1 MNGYD
6 FCARTTSNQLYI
18 QKKFHQVEY
27 IEKHLVTK
35 LVMKETDK
43 HW

>member
-1 MNGYD
+1 MT
-6 FCARTTSNQLYI
+6 FVQVTTSNQLYI

-35 LVMKETDK
+35 LVMKETNK
-43 HW
+43 H